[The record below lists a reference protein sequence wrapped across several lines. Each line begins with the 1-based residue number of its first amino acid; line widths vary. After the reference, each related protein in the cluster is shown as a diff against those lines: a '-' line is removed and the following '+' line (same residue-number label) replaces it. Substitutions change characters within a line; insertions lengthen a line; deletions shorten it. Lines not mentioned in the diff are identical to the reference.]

1 MELSQRP
8 LFKTLPPS
16 SSPPYDARR
25 EWDEK
30 EVHGAQGST
39 ITMGLQN
46 KDILLGVSGG
56 IAAYKSAE
64 LVRLLVKAGA
74 NVRVVMTKNAQ
85 EFITPLT
92 LQSLSG
98 NPVSTNTFDLTQE
111 SEIGHIRLA
120 DTADL
125 VLIAPATANMLAK
138 LAHGIADDLLSTVLL
153 VTRAPVVIAPAMN
166 VHMYTHPTTQEN
178 LKKLQHFGHRIIEPA
193 EGALACGYEGK
204 GRLADPE
211 QIVECVEATLAKKDM
226 QAEHVIVTAG
236 PNCEPID
243 PVRFITNRSTGKM
256 GFAMARIAYQRGAE
270 VTLVSGPTALA
281 SPLGVHMCAVRTA
294 LEMQQAVLAH
304 YPRATMVVSA
314 AAIAD
319 YRPAQAAAQKIKK
332 KEGSFSIALDRN
344 PDILAGLGQDKGNRL
359 LVGFATET
367 EDVLQNAARKLRSKN
382 LDMMVANDV
391 TQAGAGFAG
400 DTNIVT
406 LLDRTGKQ
414 ESLPLMSKDDV
425 AHAVYDR
432 LLALKKSS
440 TP

>member
-1 MELSQRP
+1 M
-8 LFKTLPPS
+8 
-16 SSPPYDARR
+16 
-25 EWDEK
+25 
-30 EVHGAQGST
+30 
-39 ITMGLQN
+39 
-46 KDILLGVSGG
+46 ILKHKNIVLGVTGG

-64 LVRLLVKAGA
+64 IVRLLVKAEA

-85 EFITPLT
+85 AFITPLT
-92 LQSLSG
+92 LQTLSG
-98 NPVSTNTFDLTQE
+98 NLVSTDTFNLTQE

-125 VLIAPATANMLAK
+125 ILIAPATANMIAK
-138 LAHGIADDLLSTVLL
+138 LAHGLADDLLSTVLL

-166 VHMYTHPTTQEN
+166 VHMYAHPITQEN
-178 LKKLQHFGHRIIEPA
+178 LKKLQRVGHSIIEPS
-193 EGALACGYEGK
+193 EGELACGYEGK
-204 GRLADPE
+204 GRLADLD
-211 QIVECVEATLAKKDM
+211 QILDSVEAALTKKDM
-226 QAEHVIVTAG
+226 RGEHVIVTAG

-256 GFAMARIAYQRGAE
+256 GFAMARIAHHRGAE
-270 VTLVSGPTALA
+270 VTLVGGPTSLA
-281 SPLGVHMCAVRTA
+281 PPSGVRFCSVRTA
-294 LEMQQAVLAH
+294 LEMQQAVLEY

-319 YRPAQAAAQKIKK
+319 YRPAHVASQKIKK
-332 KEGSFSIALDRN
+332 QDGDFSIALDRN

-367 EDVLQNAARKLRSKN
+367 ENVVQNAKRKLRSKN
-382 LDMMVANDV
+382 LDMIVANDV

-406 LLDRTGKQ
+406 LLDRLGRQ

-432 LLALKKSS
+432 LLALKNGSGKSENR
-440 TP
+440 